1 MNIYDL
7 LDEIDIMIDEAW
19 SLPLTGGKTV
29 LDAEKV
35 REVVED
41 IRNQIPQE
49 VRQAKAIVADR
60 RQILE
65 DAKRESEIN
74 EKKAQEK
81 AQELVSRDE
90 IVKRAQQEAKEI
102 IAQAQK
108 QSHEIHKAANDYVDN
123 LMKRTDDHLTG
134 NLAQFRKTRQSI
146 KNSQRT
152 GNYK

>member
-7 LDEIDIMIDEAW
+7 LDEMDEMIDEAW

-35 REVVED
+35 REIIDD

-49 VRQAKAIVADR
+49 VRQARAIVADR
-60 RQILE
+60 KQILE
-65 DAKRESEIN
+65 DAKRDGEMATR
-74 EKKAQEK
+74 KAEDK
-81 AQELVSRDE
+81 IKELVARDE
-90 IVKRAQQEAKEI
+90 IVKRAQQEAADI
-102 IAQAQK
+102 IKQAQK
-108 QSHEIHKAANDYVDN
+108 QSYEIHKVANDYVDN